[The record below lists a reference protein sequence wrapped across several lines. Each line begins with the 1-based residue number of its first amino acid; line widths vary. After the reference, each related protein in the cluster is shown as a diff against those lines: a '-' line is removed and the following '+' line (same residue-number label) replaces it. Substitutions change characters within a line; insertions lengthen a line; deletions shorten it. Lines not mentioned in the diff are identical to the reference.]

1 MKLDDEVHE
10 LRALDAVRV
19 APHVTRQFEAGPEGI
34 SYLVFGPHHDGDGE
48 LIHEGFWE
56 D

>member
-1 MKLDDEVHE
+1 M
-10 LRALDAVRV
+10 RV